1 MVSWYDENLI
11 LDALVE
17 FKPRIYKRATT
28 GSLYIKFELIPHSL
42 RVGDHK
48 GIRKYRYR
56 WNLRDDITESFIN
69 MNGHEMRHYPLSELE
84 TMVQDMHKYYFNK
97 GKLK

>member
-1 MVSWYDENLI
+1 M
-11 LDALVE
+11 DALAE

-48 GIRKYRYR
+48 GRMKYRYR
-56 WNLRDDITESFIN
+56 WNLRDDISKPFVN
-69 MNGHEMRHYPLSELE
+69 NNGHEMRHYPMNHLE
-84 TMVQDMHKYYFNK
+84 TMVKDMHQYYNIKFK
-97 GKLK
+97 E